1 MVDELCKL
9 GVKKEV
15 RDKGRTVLMAYSEQ
29 KLQNLALQLLLS
41 GYDVNKSAETRPK
54 EAVKRKPEKYDT
66 DISYAVLSKDLFL
79 LDLLL
84 AFGIDLNAD
93 NQSIDLKNL
102 VLIDWRR
109 EKKDMLQ
116 LIYWLL
122 DKFGVPDKEEDNKQA
137 DQPKRPNLHVPRYS
151 KNLKQFLAE
160 KENASESL
168 KRRFCRILLYE
179 QQFVSFKE
187 VLAPSEEGRLA
198 ILNDIYN
205 MAEAEEERLG
215 PIPKIKSFRL
225 LSYSLICFADSL
237 NIILVED

>member
-122 DKFGVPDKEEDNKQA
+122 DKFGVPDKEEDNKQDDRWRTTA
-137 DQPKRPNLHVPRYS
+137 T
-151 KNLKQFLAE
+151 
-160 KENASESL
+160 
-168 KRRFCRILLYE
+168 
-179 QQFVSFKE
+179 
-187 VLAPSEEGRLA
+187 
-198 ILNDIYN
+198 
-205 MAEAEEERLG
+205 
-215 PIPKIKSFRL
+215 IPGIKP
-225 LSYSLICFADSL
+225 
-237 NIILVED
+237 